1 MSSSLLKCA
10 MCGFE
15 YDSEQHR
22 ACASC
27 PLQKGCDLVCCPV
40 CGYQTVNLH
49 KSVLARL
56 ADSLLSFSPR
66 AARQP
71 VKRVELTLADVPP
84 GNRAMVGGFL
94 DGLPID
100 RRAQLQAYGL
110 IANDWV
116 QVLQQAPVTVIQIH
130 HTELAL
136 EAKLA
141 SQIKVERIGQ

>member
-1 MSSSLLKCA
+1 
-10 MCGFE
+10 
-15 YDSEQHR
+15 
-22 ACASC
+22 
-27 PLQKGCDLVCCPV
+27 
-40 CGYQTVNLH
+40 
-49 KSVLARL
+49 
-56 ADSLLSFSPR
+56 
-66 AARQP
+66 
-71 VKRVELTLADVPP
+71 
-84 GNRAMVGGFL
+84 MVGGFL

-110 IANDWV
+110 IANNWV